1 MTKEQILLEF
11 HKYKDN
17 KFTNYVSFI
26 FLNLLFTFKESFYNS
41 AENILTAIYAD
52 MVTLSNS
59 PNCSCR
65 GKVIKYV
72 NHNFD
77 QVFDFVHN
85 WINTNN
91 ENTINKFFE
100 FLFKEID
107 SQHIKNKYFANLD
120 LKTKRIVGNVLII
133 EDEPTEYRKVIE
145 YIQKENFEYKDFKLF
160 NLTENDKKYLKFYF
174 Y

>member
-11 HKYKDN
+11 YKYKDN

-26 FLNLLFTFKESFYNS
+26 FLNLLFTFKESFYKS

-65 GKVIKYV
+65 GKVIKYI
-72 NHNFD
+72 NHNSD

-145 YIQKENFEYKDFKLF
+145 YIQKESFEYKDFKLF
-160 NLTENDKKYLKFYF
+160 NLIENDKKYLKFYF